1 MREKKSRNSIPK
13 APRRKKKSAK
23 LTPDRETAQ
32 LFDLVFKFLIQDASS
47 VALVQLINGL
57 FGKSFKLDTKV
68 ERVITEHVIKR
79 RRKLVSIRSDCIL
92 EAEGESFMME
102 VQIGNDRT
110 IALRLFEYG
119 IAHAQK
125 TALTSKDGSLIAL
138 TLPDAKVIYLEP
150 TKQTPELITIRLTNP
165 KGESLDYTSAPY
177 KVTEELFKKVEE
189 RSLYLLLPFYLLPYR
204 QEIKSP
210 LKYGRSRE
218 ELAREVAGLVKEE
231 EEILE
236 RGLERGALT
245 ETDVVL
251 VLERIEQMHT
261 ELYGTYKEFQE
272 EQMRLQERLKSKVKA
287 QEMRFESKAKA
298 QEIQFESKVKAQE
311 MQFESKAKA
320 QEMQF
325 ESKMKAAIKQTAE
338 QTAEQTEN
346 KILGLFKQGY
356 SLEEVEKLLA
366 QEAGTQT
373 GTTVFR

>member
-13 APRRKKKSAK
+13 PPRRKRKSAK

-47 VALVQLINGL
+47 LALVQLINGL

-110 IALRLFEYG
+110 IALRLLEYG

-125 TALTSKDGSLIAL
+125 TALTSKDGSSIAL

-165 KGESLDYTSAPY
+165 KGESLNYTSAPY

-189 RSLYLLLPFYLLPYR
+189 RNLYLLLPFYLLLYR

-210 LKYGRSRE
+210 LLHGRSRE
-218 ELAREVAGLVKEE
+218 DLVHEVAGLVQEAE
-231 EEILE
+231 GILE

-261 ELYGTYKEFQE
+261 ELYGNYTEFQE

-287 QEMRFESKAKA
+287 AEMRFESKVKTA
-298 QEIQFESKVKAQE
+298 EMQFESKVKAQE
-311 MQFESKAKA
+311 MQFESK
-320 QEMQF
+320 
-325 ESKMKAAIKQTAE
+325 MKAAVNQA
-338 QTAEQTEN
+338 EN

-366 QEAGTQT
+366 EEAETQT
-373 GTTVFR
+373 GTTVTQ